1 MIPNGKSING
11 DVAEI
16 WKVKDGKRDSRTI
29 CLRLIHLKLIQNDA
43 IEGYVYMNVP
53 KHSGTFFYINFYLY
67 KVTHFRHLII
77 NSQLTS
83 KINDTKLNC

>member
-1 MIPNGKSING
+1 MEFLSLQWPGLPGNMTKITGLLPMIPNGKSING

-43 IEGYVYMNVP
+43 IEGACLCKP
-53 KHSGTFFYINFYLY
+53 TSTFWHVFLHQYLS
-67 KVTHFRHLII
+67 L
-77 NSQLTS
+77 
-83 KINDTKLNC
+83 